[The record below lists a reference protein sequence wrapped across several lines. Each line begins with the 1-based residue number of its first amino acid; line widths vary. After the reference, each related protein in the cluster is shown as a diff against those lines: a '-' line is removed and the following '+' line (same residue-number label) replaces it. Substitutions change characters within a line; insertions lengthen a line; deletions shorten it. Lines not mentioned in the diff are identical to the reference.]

1 METISMLTILAVMLY
16 YLSSSEK
23 KGQKNSGLKR
33 TLNPVLCDAGA
44 LLHQLSYHANWELV
58 IKLVYDKPI
67 FN

>member
-1 METISMLTILAVMLY
+1 MLY
-16 YLSSSEK
+16 YLSSSK
-23 KGQKNSGLKR
+23 NKGQKNSGLNR